1 MPNILYRIGNMTKS
15 KLSTKLSSI
24 RPSGYELQVT
34 TWENDGDNSQTRT
47 MGGLTKEDVQF
58 YIELAKHFDHT
69 ASTDSL
75 GLGNDDVTPDV
86 LVPLIDGLL
95 VKHTNISPKVRA
107 FWELDPEDKE
117 VAGITGDC
125 LSDYR
130 FDLYIDNL
138 SYTILGRSRDG
149 FCRVFDNFKVMF
161 IPAEVVITDVT
172 AEFK

>member
-1 MPNILYRIGNMTKS
+1 MTKPKVS
-15 KLSTKLSSI
+15 ATLSSV

-34 TWENDGDNSQTRT
+34 TWENDMLNPQTRT

-69 ASTDSL
+69 PSRAYL
-75 GLGNDDVTPDV
+75 GLGNNDVSPSV
-86 LVPLIDGLL
+86 LVPLIDKLL
-95 VKHTNISPKVRA
+95 AKHTNISPKVRA
-107 FWELDPEDKE
+107 FWELDPEDTE
-117 VAGITGDC
+117 VARLSDHC
-125 LSDYR
+125 LSDYQ
-130 FDLYIDNL
+130 FDLYLDNL

-149 FCRVFDNFKVMF
+149 CPRVFDSFKVMF